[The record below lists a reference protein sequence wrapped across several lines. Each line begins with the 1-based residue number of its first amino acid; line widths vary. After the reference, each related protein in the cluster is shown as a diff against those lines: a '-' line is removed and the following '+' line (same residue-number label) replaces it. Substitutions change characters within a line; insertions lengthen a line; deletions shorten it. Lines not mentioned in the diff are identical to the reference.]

1 MCGGYLTTV
10 LTRLRKRLDVQTTA
24 CSVGVG
30 KTGDFIVAIGGWRR
44 HGTQGFGKVPTAC
57 GIDDRGRR
65 YLQTYCM
72 YPDVDG
78 EDRQIPLLEPQIHR
92 ALAVVR
98 EPQRKLSS
106 IKGTGLRCTWL

>member
-1 MCGGYLTTV
+1 MD
-10 LTRLRKRLDVQTTA
+10 RKDLARSQLHAASMIED
-24 CSVGVG
+24 
-30 KTGDFIVAIGGWRR
+30 GDIYRF
-44 HGTQGFGKVPTAC
+44 
-57 GIDDRGRR
+57 
-65 YLQTYCM
+65 LQTYRI
-72 YPDVDG
+72 YLDVDG